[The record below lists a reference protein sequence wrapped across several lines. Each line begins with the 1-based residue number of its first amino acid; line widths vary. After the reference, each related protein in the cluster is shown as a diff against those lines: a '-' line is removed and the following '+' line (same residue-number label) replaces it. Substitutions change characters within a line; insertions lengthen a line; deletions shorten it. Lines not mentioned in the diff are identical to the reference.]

1 MNHLQLLELLI
12 PVTIYRALLLGQ
24 ATCKILS
31 VHSSLHWILVGGRDC
46 DSHFIDEETEVQRSL
61 VTFPLSHE
69 KYQDSNLGSPCSK
82 AHAVIYRWLWMFKMP
97 FRYEGIVTGGIQEG
111 VPMAFC
117 SAWCP
122 SSCETEALNFRC
134 PAHIPRSASFTQ
146 SCWTGKHCL
155 MINQSQTNPGGP
167 FQVRNG
173 DLISL
178 KGDGKIRQ
186 KKARPVKSSVGGH
199 ISGCESRFCLI
210 QYDFKAVGLRFLILS
225 PVKQAEHHVTST
237 GYWEQWQSA
246 WHVTD
251 AQ

>member
-1 MNHLQLLELLI
+1 
-12 PVTIYRALLLGQ
+12 
-24 ATCKILS
+24 
-31 VHSSLHWILVGGRDC
+31 
-46 DSHFIDEETEVQRSL
+46 
-61 VTFPLSHE
+61 
-69 KYQDSNLGSPCSK
+69 
-82 AHAVIYRWLWMFKMP
+82 MP

-111 VPMAFC
+111 VPWL
-117 SAWCP
+117 SALHGVP
-122 SSCETEALNFRC
+122 LPVRQNFRC
-134 PAHIPRSASFTQ
+134 LAHIPRSASFTQ

-178 KGDGKIRQ
+178 KGDGKIWQ
-186 KKARPVKSSVGGH
+186 KKACPVKSSVGGH

-251 AQ
+251 TQ